1 MQNDKA
7 KDGKQRDSFK
17 DGFDFLRSGNTNFH
31 MGVMK
36 VSINLHGEGK
46 PIDYKLIGV
55 ASDGGVEAT
64 PQRLHR
70 VPIFTINLVE

>member
-1 MQNDKA
+1 M
-7 KDGKQRDSFK
+7 GIRIS
-17 DGFDFLRSGNTNFH
+17 H

-36 VSINLHGEGK
+36 VSIKLHGEGK

-64 PQRLHR
+64 PQRLHP

>member
-1 MQNDKA
+1 
-7 KDGKQRDSFK
+7 
-17 DGFDFLRSGNTNFH
+17 

-46 PIDYKLIGV
+46 PIDYQLIGV

-70 VPIFTINLVE
+70 VPIVAINFVE

>member
-1 MQNDKA
+1 MLNPQEGGSLDA
-7 KDGKQRDSFK
+7 KR
-17 DGFDFLRSGNTNFH
+17 H
-31 MGVMK
+31 YMGVMK

-70 VPIFTINLVE
+70 MPIFTINLVE

>member
-36 VSINLHGEGK
+36 VSINLDGESK
-46 PIDYKLIGV
+46 PTQHQQPGV
-55 ASDGGVEAT
+55 ANDGRIKL
-64 PQRLHR
+64 PQRLPR
-70 VPIFTINLVE
+70 LPIFTINLVE